1 MSTAAL
7 CDRHNLEMPVGKR
20 ITQLDGL
27 RAIAVLMIFGSHAY
41 GIPLLWS
48 GVDLFFILSGFLITG
63 ILLEQR
69 EQRSMTSYL
78 ASFYLKRTRRI
89 IPAYIVFLA
98 FSSIFIGIAWI
109 NHWYLFLFL
118 MNCDLFRKFDTH
130 NTFGILWSLAVEEQ
144 FYLFWPIAVYLL
156 SETALAWLAGSLILI
171 APLLRWI
178 ATVFFPLTWP
188 IHTSTPFR
196 MDLLAVGALIA
207 LAWRHRRT
215 EVRRFGPYGLLIFGA
230 AAIPL
235 LLFSRH
241 FWFQPSANTVL
252 VNVWLYELILI
263 GWAGVLLWVLS
274 DRNVEMLRIRPL
286 VYVGSISYS
295 FYLVH
300 RLLISLVQPHIHH
313 YSVAI
318 AFGAS
323 LLYATISWFVVEE
336 RILRRGIS

>member
-1 MSTAAL
+1 
-7 CDRHNLEMPVGKR
+7 MPGVKR

-41 GIPLLWS
+41 GTPLLWS

-69 EQRSMTSYL
+69 EQRSTISYL

-89 IPAYIVFLA
+89 IPAYLVFLA

-118 MNCDLFRKFDTH
+118 MNFDLFRKFDSH

-156 SETALAWLAGSLILI
+156 SETALAWLAGSLVLI

-178 ATVFFPLTWP
+178 ATVFFPLRWP

-207 LAWRHRRT
+207 FAWRHRRT
-215 EVRRFGPYGLLIFGA
+215 DVERFGPYGLLVLGI
-230 AAIPL
+230 AAISL
-235 LLFSRH
+235 LLLSRYS
-241 FWFQPSANTVL
+241 WFQPSANTVL

-263 GWAGVLLWVLS
+263 GWVGVMLWALS
-274 DRNVEMLRIRPL
+274 GRNVEVLRIRSL
-286 VYVGSISYS
+286 VYIGSISYS

-300 RLLISLVQPHIHH
+300 FLLISIVRHH
-313 YSVAI
+313 ARHFSVGI
-318 AFGAS
+318 ALGAS
-323 LLYATISWFVVEE
+323 LLYATISWFVIEYP
-336 RILRRGIS
+336 ILRRGAS